1 MASESVRVV
10 AILEAQPDKVE
21 ELRSLLIGL
30 LEPTR
35 EEPDCVSYE
44 LLHNRAKPTEFVFV
58 EEWANETA
66 LNQHFGTDHIRE
78 ALKTLP
84 TLLAEALDV
93 RRYDL
98 VG

>member
-1 MASESVRVV
+1 MASDSLRVV
-10 AILEAQPDKVE
+10 AILKAQPDKIE
-21 ELRSLLIGL
+21 EVRSLLTGL

-44 LLHNRAKPTEFVFV
+44 LLHNRANPTEFVFV
-58 EEWANETA
+58 EQWANETA

-78 ALKTLP
+78 ALKKLP

-93 RRYDL
+93 RRYNL

>member
-1 MASESVRVV
+1 MASESLRVV
-10 AILEAQPDKVE
+10 AILRAQPDKVE
-21 ELRSLLIGL
+21 GLRSLLIEL

-44 LLHNRAKPTEFVFV
+44 LLHNRANPTEFVLV

-66 LNQHFGTDHIRE
+66 LNQHFGTDHMRE
-78 ALKTLP
+78 ALKKFP

-98 VG
+98 IG

>member
-1 MASESVRVV
+1 MASDSLRVV
-10 AILEAQPDKVE
+10 AILKAQPDKIE
-21 ELRSLLIGL
+21 EVRSVLTGL

-44 LLHNRAKPTEFVFV
+44 LLQNRAKPTEFVFV
-58 EEWANETA
+58 EEWANEAA
-66 LNQHFGTDHIRE
+66 LNQHFGTDHVRE

-93 RRYDL
+93 RRYNL

>member
-1 MASESVRVV
+1 MASDSLRVV
-10 AILEAQPDKVE
+10 AILKAQPDKVE
-21 ELRSLLIGL
+21 EVRSVLTGL

-44 LLHNRAKPTEFVFV
+44 LLHNRANPAEFVFV

-78 ALKTLP
+78 ALKKLP
-84 TLLAEALDV
+84 ALLAEALDV
-93 RRYDL
+93 RRYNL